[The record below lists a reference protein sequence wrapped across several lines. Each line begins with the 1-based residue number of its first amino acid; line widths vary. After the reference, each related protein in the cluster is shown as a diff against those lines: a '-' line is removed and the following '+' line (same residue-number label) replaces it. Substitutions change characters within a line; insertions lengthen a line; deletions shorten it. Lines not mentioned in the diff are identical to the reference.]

1 MLNKINMSMALTIS
15 GLLLSGPVIA
25 AKDINDFQTWGT
37 ATAVGSLEN
46 VNPALKN
53 FKYWAEFQGRFG
65 DDTSRFSQAIIRPG
79 IGYAINNTTSVWAG
93 YALVPTA
100 EPFSKTTFNERRFWQ
115 QLLWNNKFS
124 FGSVTSR
131 SRLEERLAPR
141 LGDDTAIRFRQML
154 KVSVPLTAAPAYSIV
169 ASDEYFLNLNNND
182 WGPRK
187 GFDQNRAFIGIG
199 YNFNKEIKSEIGYM
213 NQYINRPLTSVNR
226 NDHILSINFY
236 FNY

>member
-1 MLNKINMSMALTIS
+1 VLNKINMSMALTIS
-15 GLLLSGPVIA
+15 GLLLAGPVIA

-79 IGYAINNTTSVWAG
+79 MGYAINHTTSIWVG
-93 YALVPTA
+93 YALIPTA

-115 QLLWNNKFS
+115 QLLWDNKFS

-141 LGDDTAIRFRQML
+141 LGDDTGIRFRQMF
-154 KVSVPLTAAPAYSIV
+154 KVSVPLTDAPAYSVV

-226 NDHILSINFY
+226 NNHILSINFY

>member
-1 MLNKINMSMALTIS
+1 VLNKINISIALIIS

-79 IGYAINNTTSVWAG
+79 VGYVISNTTSVWVG
-93 YALVPTA
+93 YAFVPTA
-100 EPFSKTTFNERRFWQ
+100 EPFFKRTFNEQRFWQ
-115 QLLWNNKFS
+115 QLLWNNQFS

-131 SRLEERLAPR
+131 SRLEERFAPR
-141 LGDDTAIRFRQML
+141 LGDDTGLRFRQML
-154 KVSVPLTAAPAYSIV
+154 KVSIPLTDAPAYSVV
-169 ASDEYFLNLNNND
+169 ASDEYFLNLNNTD
-182 WGPRK
+182 WIPRK
-187 GFDQNRAFIGIG
+187 GFDQNRAFIGMG

-213 NQYINRPLTSVNR
+213 NQYINLARTPVNR